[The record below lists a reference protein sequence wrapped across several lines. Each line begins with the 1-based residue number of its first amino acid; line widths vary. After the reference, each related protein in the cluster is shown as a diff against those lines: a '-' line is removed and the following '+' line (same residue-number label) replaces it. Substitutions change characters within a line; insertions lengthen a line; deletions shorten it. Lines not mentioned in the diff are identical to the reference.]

1 MQDNSNINTEEGE
14 AMLIKCKGDPQ
25 NINKINETVI
35 FVFYGGIINEETNEE
50 YFFGGHE

>member
-25 NINKINETVI
+25 NINLKNEAVI
-35 FVFYGGIINEETNEE
+35 FVFYGGIIDEKTYEE
-50 YFFGGHE
+50 YFFWRA